1 MDTFKTVLDDFEPEE
16 PNPDK
21 EPGYLTLKDV
31 TPRVTE
37 DMKTQYQEQLN
48 VRIINTW
55 PYLQCSQQAGTTG
68 AIYEIGAVP
77 ATVFM
82 EFLGVVGQ
90 GVNLGGYNIV
100 V

>member
-37 DMKTQYQEQLN
+37 DMKTQYQEQLT
-48 VRIINTW
+48 VRITH
-55 PYLQCSQQAGTTG
+55 GH
-68 AIYEIGAVP
+68 IYN
-77 ATVFM
+77 
-82 EFLGVVGQ
+82 VVNKL
-90 GVNLGGYNIV
+90 VALASYK
-100 V
+100 